1 MASFVPWRAAVMALA
16 CATAVACV
24 VAPAL
29 ADNSVDY
36 CNKLTPPHTACDAH
50 AVGVAYNN
58 DAQYL
63 GSGSVSVCER
73 GDSGNSNLSRRCAVS
88 YVNDATELDA
98 YYAAGIL
105 MYLQVGNNSA
115 STHTI
120 KGHSDGYNLSSY
132 NSN

>member
-1 MASFVPWRAAVMALA
+1 MPVPLRSRRMCVVLASIVAAICAAV
-16 CATAVACV
+16 
-24 VAPAL
+24 PAL

-36 CNKLTPPHTACDAH
+36 CNKLTPAHHACDAH

-58 DAQYL
+58 DAQYI

-73 GDSGNSNLSRRCAVS
+73 GDSGNTNLSRRCAVS
-88 YVNDATELDA
+88 YVNDGGELDP
-98 YYAAGIL
+98 YYNANIL
-105 MYLQVGNNSA
+105 MYLQVGNDSA

-120 KGHSDGYNLSSY
+120 RGHSDGYNLSSY